1 MAQHQRR
8 HPNAKKRRRG
18 RHPGLYKTLS
28 AVLILGAVAA
38 ACLIFFRVSQIEVV
52 GNSRYSAQ
60 EIIDVAGVKSGD
72 NLFAVRAGRVSW
84 ELQSRLPYIRA
95 VSVRRA
101 LPNTLTITVTEG
113 EALAAVSGGGS
124 WWLLDEDGKILE
136 NASTP
141 GGYARIAGLTPLA
154 PAVGTH
160 LAAGEEE
167 RQRLDCLRE
176 LLGGLADNGLARRL
190 DWVNL
195 GEDYRLIFS
204 LDERFTVYI
213 SPTLEKGMDYW
224 LQRLAVALKN
234 DKVERNPTQRYTVE
248 IMDDKMVRFIPN

>member
-8 HPNAKKRRRG
+8 QPNSKKRRRG
-18 RHPGLYKTLS
+18 RHPGLYKALS
-28 AVLILGAVAA
+28 TVLILGAVAA
-38 ACLIFFRVSQIEVV
+38 ACLIFFRVSQVEVV

-60 EIIDVAGVKSGD
+60 EIIDVAGVKPGD
-72 NLFAVRAGRVSW
+72 NLFAVRSGRLSW

-95 VSVRRA
+95 VSVRRV
-101 LPNTLTITVTEG
+101 LPNTLTISVTEG

-136 NASTP
+136 NAATP
-141 GGYARIAGLTPLA
+141 GGYARVSGITPLA

-167 RQRLDCLRE
+167 KERLERLRE
-176 LLGGLADNGLARRL
+176 LLGGLAENGLARQL

-195 GEDYRLIFS
+195 GEDYRLTFS

-213 SPTLEKGMDYW
+213 SPTLEKGVGYW
-224 LQRLAVALKN
+224 LQRLQVALKN
-234 DKVERNPTQRYTVE
+234 DKVEKNPSQRYTVE
-248 IMDDKMVRFIPN
+248 IMDDKVVRFIPN